1 MKQLKSQNLAFEKTK
16 ADLVYARENTIKN
29 LSADGL
35 YQELLRHPDVSVEFL
50 QLLISE
56 KQQLNKGKGANSK
69 SNGITAE
76 DKENAYNKKNDTK
89 YLYEARDIKTIAPE
103 LIDETII
110 WQFFS
115 KIKMIQI
122 MKRGVKT

>member
-1 MKQLKSQNLAFEKTK
+1 M
-16 ADLVYARENTIKN
+16 
-29 LSADGL
+29 
-35 YQELLRHPDVSVEFL
+35 SVEFL